1 MKEDRKKK
9 ALRLAAPVA
18 AGLLALAVQ
27 YLLLPKALP
36 ESGEYFLTELAM
48 GQIGGVSIPLAM
60 ASAFGF
66 GFFGRM
72 HPVLVGFLMVAVF
85 PFISIYEA
93 TRFPGSHNLLPFE
106 LAVVS
111 VWAVP
116 LMLFAWLG
124 RLAGRRRR
132 SAGGP
137 GRGAHTGGGSG
148 RAS

>member
-1 MKEDRKKK
+1 VKEARKKK

-27 YLLLPKALP
+27 FLLLPEALP
-36 ESGEYFLTELAM
+36 ESGEYFFTELAM
-48 GQIGGVSIPLAM
+48 GQIGVVSIPLAM
-60 ASAFGF
+60 VSAFGF

-72 HPVLVGFLMVAVF
+72 NPILVGFLMVAVF
-85 PFISIYEA
+85 PFIAIYEA

-111 VWAVP
+111 AWAVP

-124 RLAGRRRR
+124 RLAG
-132 SAGGP
+132 GP
-137 GRGAHTGGGSG
+137 GRGAHPVGGPG